1 MHVTPYLNFN
11 GHCREA
17 FAHYQRVLGGE
28 LMLMTYSQMPQDTR
42 DDGCADVS
50 AAAPD
55 QVMHVT
61 LAAGEAPLLMGSDMP
76 PGQHAPGG
84 SNIAVALNFD
94 DNAEAERVFAAL
106 AEGGQIGMPME
117 ETFWAERFGMCVDR
131 FGIQWLVNGRYQ
143 QS

>member
-1 MHVTPYLNFN
+1 MHVTPYLYFN

-28 LMLMTYSQMPQDTR
+28 LMLMTYAQMPPDTR

-61 LAAGEAPLLMGSDMP
+61 LAAGEAPLLMGWTCRPASTRRA
-76 PGQHAPGG
+76 APT
-84 SNIAVALNFD
+84 SRSL
-94 DNAEAERVFAAL
+94 
-106 AEGGQIGMPME
+106 
-117 ETFWAERFGMCVDR
+117 
-131 FGIQWLVNGRYQ
+131 
-143 QS
+143 

>member
-1 MHVTPYLNFN
+1 MHVTPYLYFN

-28 LMLMTYSQMPQDTR
+28 LMLMTYAQMPPDTR

-61 LAAGEAPLLMGSDMP
+61 LAAGSATADGLGHAARPARAGRL
-76 PGQHAPGG
+76 QH
-84 SNIAVALNFD
+84 
-94 DNAEAERVFAAL
+94 R
-106 AEGGQIGMPME
+106 
-117 ETFWAERFGMCVDR
+117 
-131 FGIQWLVNGRYQ
+131 GR
-143 QS
+143 SELR

>member
-28 LMLMTYSQMPQDTR
+28 LMLMTYAQMPADSR

-61 LAAGEAPLLMGSDMP
+61 LAAGSAIADGLGHAARPARAKRL
-76 PGQHAPGG
+76 QH
-84 SNIAVALNFD
+84 
-94 DNAEAERVFAAL
+94 R
-106 AEGGQIGMPME
+106 
-117 ETFWAERFGMCVDR
+117 
-131 FGIQWLVNGRYQ
+131 GRPELR
-143 QS
+143 